1 MGALA
6 FCFDDYLVAA
16 NDNFTRLTKATK
28 ADGNVLN
35 FRYDVD
41 GLRMETIKNST
52 GITPNLQF
60 AGGVHTRYVTSATEE
75 LADLDG
81 NRAVIRRY
89 VAGPAIDERIA
100 QVDANGAVTYV
111 HTDKQNSVVALT
123 NATGNAV
130 SRRGYGEYGQTSATQ
145 MAETTHPFGYTGR
158 RYEAELGLY
167 YYRARWYDPELGTFL
182 ETDPIGSLDYINLYS
197 YVGLDPMGKT
207 DPSGLQNYDPVA
219 QRDAALYTAL
229 SYCKTEAC
237 VREWMDMHNANEARE
252 AGIQLGFV
260 PWGSAFKAAQ
270 ASVWTLGWGSRGMA
284 IESRLG
290 GNLPLFFPTIDK
302 FSRGIATSIK
312 SINLNARTYQN
323 MSRLQGQLNKHVDA
337 VARFAG
343 GSGGG
348 QTIRNSEIVAR
359 ELIVAVPE
367 GSLNA
372 ANTAVLNAARAR
384 ASEMGVTMRWVT
396 VK

>member
-1 MGALA
+1 
-6 FCFDDYLVAA
+6 
-16 NDNFTRLTKATK
+16 
-28 ADGNVLN
+28 
-35 FRYDVD
+35 
-41 GLRMETIKNST
+41 
-52 GITPNLQF
+52 
-60 AGGVHTRYVTSATEE
+60 
-75 LADLDG
+75 
-81 NRAVIRRY
+81 
-89 VAGPAIDERIA
+89 
-100 QVDANGAVTYV
+100 
-111 HTDKQNSVVALT
+111 
-123 NATGNAV
+123 
-130 SRRGYGEYGQTSATQ
+130 
-145 MAETTHPFGYTGR
+145 
-158 RYEAELGLY
+158 
-167 YYRARWYDPELGTFL
+167 
-182 ETDPIGSLDYINLYS
+182 
-197 YVGLDPMGKT
+197 
-207 DPSGLQNYDPVA
+207 
-219 QRDAALYTAL
+219 
-229 SYCKTEAC
+229 
-237 VREWMDMHNANEARE
+237 
-252 AGIQLGFV
+252 
-260 PWGSAFKAAQ
+260 
-270 ASVWTLGWGSRGMA
+270 